1 MDTWIILTGIGIAVL
16 FAIYHSGAR
25 SEKILNYQWIAQLKD
40 EESNDVIVRI
50 MSSKEMYE
58 GSRDLKKGDFREA
71 LDYFNSADD
80 IVRDSVFSER
90 EQKFFSHPAIS
101 KPIAPLSF
109 NPVHGTLPPKA
120 VINWL
125 DLMAWLAGQELM
137 AVRYYGQDV
146 VSSTEHKQKLMIDC
160 PSCAGKMNVLAG
172 KTLQTTCPHCR
183 SKFKVTA

>member
-1 MDTWIILTGIGIAVL
+1 MDTWIIFTGIGVAVL

-25 SEKILNYQWIAQLKD
+25 SEKILNYQWIAQFKD

-50 MSSKEMYE
+50 FSSKEMYE
-58 GSRDLKKGDFREA
+58 GSRDLKKRDFREV

-80 IVRDSVFSER
+80 IVRDYVFSER
-90 EQKFFSHPAIS
+90 EQTFFSHPAIS

-146 VSSTEHKQKLMIDC
+146 GLSTEHKQKLMIDC
-160 PSCAGKMNVLAG
+160 PSCGGKMNVLAG
-172 KTLQTTCPHCR
+172 KTMQTTCPHCG